1 VDEGIELR
9 EAGIKAPILLLSIP
23 LPEEFPAAASHG
35 LGPLL
40 GDRECIEAAARAA
53 EQAGKRLP
61 VHLKVDTGMGR
72 MGCLPEEAA
81 ELAACIASHPSL
93 EHEGT
98 ATHLA
103 VSDSPAMA
111 EIRYTKE
118 QLARFRASVGGIR
131 RAGLNPGLLHA
142 ANSGAVVFHEDAW
155 FDMVRPG
162 ILLYGYAGGI
172 QVEPVME
179 LRTQIVFIKRV
190 KAGETVS
197 YGRIWTA
204 PRDTVIATIPVG
216 YGDGLPRRLCGNF
229 SVRIR
234 DAMYPLAGRIC
245 MDQCMVDL
253 GPDTDIQRW
262 EQVTVFGGDAPDAA
276 DLAERIGTIP
286 YEITCGINKRVP
298 RVYQTKI

>member
-1 VDEGIELR
+1 
-9 EAGIKAPILLLSIP
+9 
-23 LPEEFPAAASHG
+23 
-35 LGPLL
+35 
-40 GDRECIEAAARAA
+40 
-53 EQAGKRLP
+53 

-72 MGCLPEEAA
+72 VGCLPEEAA

-93 EHEGT
+93 EHAGT

-103 VSDSPAMA
+103 VSDSQAS
-111 EIRYTKE
+111 EDVRYTRE
-118 QLARFRASVGGIR
+118 QLTRFRAAVEGIR
-131 RAGLNPGLLHA
+131 RSGLNPGLLHA
-142 ANSGAVVFHEDAW
+142 ANSGAVLFHEDAW

-162 ILLYGYAGGI
+162 ILLYGYAGKAASGLI
-172 QVEPVME
+172 RAEPVME

-204 PRDTVIATIPVG
+204 SRDTVIATIPVG
-216 YGDGLPRRLCGNF
+216 YGDGLPRCLTGGEPRASRSAEGSGNF

-234 DAMYPLAGRIC
+234 DIMYPLAGRIC

-253 GPDTDIQRW
+253 GPDADIQRW
-262 EQVTVFGGDAPDAA
+262 EEVTVFGGNAPDAA

-298 RVYQTKI
+298 RVYQN